1 MRLLGQLLASALFPQ
16 DMPPDL
22 KALSQADSLLVCLHV
37 RPGNDLADIPWE
49 LAADPF
55 SKRLDRFMAADT
67 PFQFIRIANGAE
79 SVPAPARK
87 PPGSVRVLSVVAQP
101 ARWVHVG
108 IPTPSGGRHPWP
120 KAPVIRDGLRAAV
133 ARSGLTVTSLAP
145 PLPSRLEKAL
155 RQPYD
160 VLHYMG
166 TGMQT
171 PDGPKI
177 VFADE
182 TVPTS
187 ELWMDVRTVL
197 EAAARAGVQ
206 LVVLEL
212 MRPPEDKDFQQF
224 TCSAF
229 GDVVT
234 GTVTAVVLTNLPVYP
249 DQCKEFNDELYRLL
263 SCGIDRRGG
272 TGGAPRPQDRRSDQG
287 HGWVRVVHR
296 RRDPGRP
303 AYAWSNRSRATRTCP
318 ARALRTNR
326 WPKGQAMSAIGDIR
340 RADKRLQSQVQVAVG
355 LTEATARAGL
365 DQIDSPDKALEA
377 ARALLADRSDAL
389 VTAQRRVRQL
399 DDVLVGLPERC
410 RSSRRAGPCSK
421 TGSTKHSTRIP
432 RTGSPIG

>member
-1 MRLLGQLLASALFPQ
+1 MARRARPGQLGQRLGRSWAIANRIDLWIDGDRMHWDVRLSPAGGHDIPHKGPDLYNGIAKAIFHWAQRGTDEVRLLGQLLASALFPQ
-16 DMPPDL
+16 NMPPDL

-55 SKRLDRFMAADT
+55 SEKPGRFLAADT
-67 PFQFIRIANGAE
+67 PFQFIRIAANSAE

-87 PPGSVRVLSVVAQP
+87 PPASVRVLSVVAQP

-108 IPTPSGGRHPWP
+108 VPTPSGGRHAWP
-120 KAPVIRDGLRAAV
+120 KAIAMRDGLRASV

-155 RQPYD
+155 GQPYD

-166 TGMQT
+166 TGMHT

-187 ELWMDVRTVL
+187 ELWMDVRTVV

-224 TCSAF
+224 TCSAC

-234 GTVTAVVLTNLPVYP
+234 GTVAAVVLTNLPVYP
-249 DQCKEFNDELYRLL
+249 DQCKVFNDDFYRLL
-263 SCGIDRRGG
+263 S
-272 TGGAPRPQDRRSDQG
+272 GGASIEEAVQGARHSLRIGDPTGDSAGFGWFTVVVPADRHTPGRTGVARPEPAQPARCGRTG
-287 HGWVRVVHR
+287 
-296 RRDPGRP
+296 RRDRL
-303 AYAWSNRSRATRTCP
+303 CP
-318 ARALRTNR
+318 L
-326 WPKGQAMSAIGDIR
+326 SVI
-340 RADKRLQSQVQVAVG
+340 
-355 LTEATARAGL
+355 
-365 DQIDSPDKALEA
+365 
-377 ARALLADRSDAL
+377 
-389 VTAQRRVRQL
+389 
-399 DDVLVGLPERC
+399 
-410 RSSRRAGPCSK
+410 
-421 TGSTKHSTRIP
+421 
-432 RTGSPIG
+432 